1 VIGVAVAV
9 EARRALASRVLR
21 WTTLLLVVGLALI
34 VGGMTLAVRAGDPQ
48 VVAKLGIVADL
59 EGWAAVSAMAAQVTS
74 AGALVAMGVALSW
87 LFGREFAE
95 GTVAGLFALP
105 VSRAATAVAKLLVF
119 LTWVAA
125 TALVLGVAVWL
136 VGAAS
141 GAGALDE
148 ASATALGRQLLLGL
162 LTGCIATPAAWAAT
176 LGRGLLP
183 GIATTIGIVVVSQ
196 VMAVAGV
203 GAWFP
208 FTAPALWAIE
218 PGTVSAAQLALV
230 ALVPLGFGALTALAW
245 HRLQLDR

>member
-1 VIGVAVAV
+1 MIGIALHAEV
-9 EARRALASRVLR
+9 RKALASRVLR
-21 WTTLLLVVGLALI
+21 WTTLLVVAGLALI

-48 VVAKLGIVADL
+48 VVAKLGQVAGL
-59 EGWAAVSAMAAQVTS
+59 EGWAAVTAMAAQVTS

-87 LFGREFAE
+87 VFGREFAD
-95 GTVAGLFALP
+95 GTVPGLFALP
-105 VSRAATAVAKLLVF
+105 VPRAAIALAKLLVH
-119 LTWVAA
+119 LAWVAA
-125 TALVLGVAVWL
+125 TSVLLVAAVWA
-136 VGAAS
+136 VGALT
-141 GAGALDE
+141 GAGALDG
-148 ASATALGRQLLLGL
+148 ASAAALGRQLLLGV

-203 GAWFP
+203 GGWFP

-218 PGTVSAAQLALV
+218 PGTVGGAQLALV
-230 ALVPLGFGALTALAW
+230 AVVPLGFGALTALAW